1 MRIDR
6 VEAVN
11 LLYQYPEGAGF
22 QYAAGTCTARFTTLI
37 LVHTDTGEVGVGSVY
52 SHPALVHVIVQGQLD
67 PLLRGEDPTGVEAL
81 WDRMY
86 GLTRW
91 YGRKGAAMSALGG
104 VDTALWDLR
113 GKAKGKPVWELLGG
127 DRDTCPA
134 YASGLLWNEID
145 ALADEAAGNIADGF
159 RRMKMRLARRFR
171 VRIRLQ
177 AAPLEIR
184 RDLRQLLLDPPVLF
198 VVDLDPVPLVEL
210 GVQYLT

>member
-159 RRMKMRLARRFR
+159 RRMKMRLARSEEYDRDALLA
-171 VRIRLQ
+171 VRKAIGN
-177 AAPLEIR
+177 
-184 RDLRQLLLDPPVLF
+184 DNDVM
-198 VVDLDPVPLVEL
+198 VDASMR
-210 GVQYLT
+210 